1 MKRLY
6 LPKTKRLAS
15 NEQFK
20 AVMAGNR
27 RAADGLLTIYVA
39 GNDCGYS
46 RVGVSVGKSF
56 GKAVVRNRLK
66 RLLREAFRQCQDRIP
81 TGLDYVLMFNPRL
94 KEKLDKSGGAKRTIQ
109 KLAIEQVKTSFL
121 ALVKAAADKNSR

>member
-1 MKRLY
+1 
-6 LPKTKRLAS
+6 
-15 NEQFK
+15 
-20 AVMAGNR
+20 MARNR
-27 RAADGLLTIYVA
+27 RAADGLLTIYIA
-39 GNDCGYS
+39 GNDCSYS

-121 ALVKAAADKNSR
+121 ALVKAAADKNS